1 LAVALRPD
9 DLRVRRRQA
18 PTGHCVLFVVDA
30 SGSMAAERRMAVAK
44 GAVRKM
50 LLDAYQRRDRV
61 GLIAFRGARAELVLP
76 PTDSVELAEQR
87 LRELPTGGRT
97 PLADG
102 LRLAG
107 DTLRRLEH
115 AGLTPLI
122 VVLSDGRANVSLTG
136 AGPLD
141 DAHAQARA
149 LRDAGVRALVL
160 DSEAG
165 GVHLGLARQLAAEL
179 GADYRSLLDLEPEEV
194 RVAVGA
200 VLGGGATRS

>member
-1 LAVALRPD
+1 
-9 DLRVRRRQA
+9 
-18 PTGHCVLFVVDA
+18 
-30 SGSMAAERRMAVAK
+30 MAVAK
-44 GAVRKM
+44 GAVRNM

-61 GLIAFRGARAELVLP
+61 GLIAFRGAGAELVLP
-76 PTDSVELAEQR
+76 PTDSVELAER
-87 LRELPTGGRT
+87 CLRALPTGGRT

-107 DTLRRLEH
+107 DTLRRPEH
-115 AGLTPLI
+115 AGRTLLV

-141 DAHAQARA
+141 DAHTQARA

-165 GVHLGLARQLAAEL
+165 GVRLGLARQLAVEL
-179 GADYRSLLDLEPEEV
+179 GADYHPLHDLE
-194 RVAVGA
+194 ADGVGA
-200 VLGGGATRS
+200 VVRAALDGDAARA